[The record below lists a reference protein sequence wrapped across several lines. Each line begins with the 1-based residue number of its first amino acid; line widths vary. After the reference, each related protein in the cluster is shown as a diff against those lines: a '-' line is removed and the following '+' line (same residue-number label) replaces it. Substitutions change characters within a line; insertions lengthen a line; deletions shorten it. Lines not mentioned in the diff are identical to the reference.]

1 MISETELSPA
11 GIVAR
16 LLTKYAAEI
25 HPVIDE
31 DLNGPH
37 VVKLDFSENNN
48 LLTLENLIDTARF
61 DSVVNQLL
69 ADSNATI
76 GIGGYLENRVIYRR
90 SSHFDTTV
98 EPRSIHLGVD
108 IWAPAGMNVY

>member
-25 HPVIDE
+25 HPVIKE

-37 VVKLDFSENNN
+37 VTKLDFSANNN
-48 LLTLENLIDTARF
+48 LLTLENLIDTAKF
-61 DSVVNQLL
+61 DAVVNNLL
-69 ADSNATI
+69 AEKNATV

-90 SSHFDTTV
+90 SHHFETV
-98 EPRSIHLGVD
+98 EEPRSIHLEIGRAHV
-108 IWAPAGMNVY
+108 